1 MLDELIWESQQ
12 RGARWKRGKVRKG
25 TKINSAS
32 QLVHS
37 REPRQPEKSHKPTT
51 QYDDHTLVPRTWVQ
65 SATDLARGRARALGR
80 PIGQRRQSVAALA
93 SGRAQRIRC
102 SARPVKLKGHL
113 VFECGALLH
122 GLGMPNCV
130 LGTCTNDAVAQI

>member
-1 MLDELIWESQQ
+1 MLGELIWESQQ
-12 RGARWKRGKVRKG
+12 RGARWKRGNGPNEARKS
-25 TKINSAS
+25 ILQADWC
-32 QLVHS
+32 S

-51 QYDDHTLVPRTWVQ
+51 QYNDHTLVPRTWVQ
-65 SATDLARGRARALGR
+65 SATDLARERARALGW
-80 PIGQRRQSVAALA
+80 PSGQRRQSVAALA

-113 VFECGALLH
+113 VFECGAPLH